1 MFVEIG
7 TVEDC
12 SVKGAL
18 FLVKVNK
25 LVPGSVGFL
34 LLDQFLGEEGPIG
47 LGFEGEVSSDVEG

>member
-1 MFVEIG
+1 MFVEIS

-12 SVKGAL
+12 SIKGTL
-18 FLVKVNK
+18 FFVSVNK

-34 LLDQFLGEEGPIG
+34 FFDQFLGKEGPVG